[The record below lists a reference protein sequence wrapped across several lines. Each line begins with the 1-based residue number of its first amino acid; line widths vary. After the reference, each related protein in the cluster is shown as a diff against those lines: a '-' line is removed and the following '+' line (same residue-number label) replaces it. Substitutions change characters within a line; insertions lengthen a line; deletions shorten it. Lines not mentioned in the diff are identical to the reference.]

1 MQRFTAGH
9 LLPVSA
15 ALVFSRRAASHDE
28 IGDKKRKV
36 NLDDDDRWLE
46 AEFDEKNRT
55 PEERYAHERQREL
68 LKSIL
73 RKVDEKHHAKH
84 NKLHSKVED
93 HHEEIEKIKS
103 QMNALEMKLKELSQD
118 K

>member
-1 MQRFTAGH
+1 MQRFTAAH

-15 ALVFSRRAASHDE
+15 ALVFSRRATRQEE
-28 IGDKKRKV
+28 IGEKKRKV

-73 RKVDEKHHAKH
+73 RKMDEKHHVKH
-84 NKLHSKVED
+84 DKLHSRVED

-103 QMNALEMKLKELSQD
+103 QMSALETKLKELGED